1 MDPDTGRVRGLAKR
15 LNESLPDTIRI
26 FSATRVNKRFAARK
40 NCVLREYEYF
50 MPLSFLE
57 KNYLKTDEPLDV
69 EQGVEQFCST
79 LRRYEGIHDFHN
91 FTKSRS
97 FFYKVHAKV
106 RAFKQFKT
114 RAQQDADAELAA
126 SSVEESEHDAEEH
139 DTEEHD
145 DEEGEANSDEY
156 AVENGSQFESPD
168 EISRKLLPR
177 HRRAVYSCTGS
188 LIKDFC
194 GEPYLRVH
202 IVGQAFLLN
211 QIRCMVGGALAVAT
225 KGMSR
230 TAFDAALGAWC
241 NALMLLS
248 RADLCVLFLQT
259 RTALC
264 AYPLHRP
271 KV

>member
-1 MDPDTGRVRGLAKR
+1 MDPDTGRVRGLAER

-69 EQGVEQFCST
+69 DQAVEQFCST

-91 FTKSRS
+91 FTKARS

-106 RAFKQFKT
+106 RAFKQFRT

-126 SSVEESEHDAEEH
+126 SAASSVEESEQDEVEEG
-139 DTEEHD
+139 ED
-145 DEEGEANSDEY
+145 DEEEDEEEASNSDEY
-156 AVENGSQFESPD
+156 AVDNGSQFEGPD

-188 LIKDFC
+188 LIKDFY

-230 TAFDAALGAWC
+230 TAFDAALGA
-241 NALMLLS
+241 
-248 RADLCVLFLQT
+248 
-259 RTALC
+259 
-264 AYPLHRP
+264 
-271 KV
+271 